1 MQLQEFSDIPR
12 ILGLLLCAI
21 NHLNL
26 IPLKVNKAELYDFV
40 DCLLVGF
47 IVDSTLSTLQVISEA
62 YYPSTNG
69 RIRDKGLIKS
79 TCSDILLLHIEK
91 DTEFDFDLQLSYD
104 ANGNDVKAN
113 EIYSFEC
120 IVQENNILKVTLR
133 ADFLNFDLTCRQ
145 VEIAELNKV

>member
-1 MQLQEFSDIPR
+1 
-12 ILGLLLCAI
+12 
-21 NHLNL
+21 
-26 IPLKVNKAELYDFV
+26 
-40 DCLLVGF
+40 
-47 IVDSTLSTLQVISEA
+47 LQVISEA